1 MKDLNRVLLVLLLD
15 ATIGPVSSGRN
26 LDYRATFS
34 RTERSTVGM
43 TPRDAIQRH
52 LVWFSEGLFAPTRV
66 PTGGFCRAKRAKF
79 SEFCSKNP
87 GNTRYPGF
95 GGVLLVFCSSATPKR
110 GVRTEKGVLEQLC
123 SNSAWK

>member
-66 PTGGFCRAKRAKF
+66 PTGGVCRADAELPCWGCWCCCVGKPVGVALAD
-79 SEFCSKNP
+79 
-87 GNTRYPGF
+87 TRQR
-95 GGVLLVFCSSATPKR
+95 L
-110 GVRTEKGVLEQLC
+110 
-123 SNSAWK
+123 

>member
-1 MKDLNRVLLVLLLD
+1 MKDLNRVLLVLLPD

-66 PTGGFCRAKRAKF
+66 PTGGVCRDDG
-79 SEFCSKNP
+79 S
-87 GNTRYPGF
+87 
-95 GGVLLVFCSSATPKR
+95 
-110 GVRTEKGVLEQLC
+110 
-123 SNSAWK
+123 

>member
-66 PTGGFCRAKRAKF
+66 PTGGVCRERAATFGATAKL
-79 SEFCSKNP
+79 
-87 GNTRYPGF
+87 F
-95 GGVLLVFCSSATPKR
+95 GTADGKLTPP
-110 GVRTEKGVLEQLC
+110 
-123 SNSAWK
+123 

>member
-1 MKDLNRVLLVLLLD
+1 MKYLNRVLLVLLLD
-15 ATIGPVSSGRN
+15 ATIGPVSCGRN

-66 PTGGFCRAKRAKF
+66 PTGGVCRVF
-79 SEFCSKNP
+79 SF
-87 GNTRYPGF
+87 
-95 GGVLLVFCSSATPKR
+95 VFLALCVALWARHASS
-110 GVRTEKGVLEQLC
+110 
-123 SNSAWK
+123 